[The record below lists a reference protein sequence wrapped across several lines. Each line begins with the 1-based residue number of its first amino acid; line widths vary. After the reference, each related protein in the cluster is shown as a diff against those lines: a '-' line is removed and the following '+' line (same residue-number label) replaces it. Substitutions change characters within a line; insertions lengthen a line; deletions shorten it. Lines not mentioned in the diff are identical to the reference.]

1 MLSKTALSKT
11 SPNSTFTCSY
21 YSNQMG
27 FQDGTS
33 ESLSGQCSFTSSWAG
48 IRNKETMA
56 TTVSFRLKALLIKYQ
71 RER

>member
-11 SPNSTFTCSY
+11 SPNSTFTRSY

-56 TTVSFRLKALLIKYQ
+56 TTVSFRLNALLIKYQ